1 MRLLVT
7 LFVFISILISL
18 TTSAE
23 WLRSC
28 FVGDAFGYHSELVD
42 GNKLRERTVA
52 LYFARGRIG
61 AFCYT
66 EWETVA
72 DLFRKGIKPELG
84 SRCFLRS
91 EESLTAFKFEMSITD
106 KAHSWLG
113 FEVSAFSPVKSA
125 LAISGRFVIV
135 PCWFIVAVSAIAP
148 TWRISS
154 YIRRRRNVPL
164 RYGSLCPTCGYDV
177 RASSVICSECG
188 SRLPRVEIPWKL

>member
-1 MRLLVT
+1 MAPKLLCRRCIRL
-7 LFVFISILISL
+7 SL
-18 TTSAE
+18 
-23 WLRSC
+23 
-28 FVGDAFGYHSELVD
+28 ELVD